1 MKKTFPGAAG
11 GRWQR
16 RGRGI
21 PPARSP
27 ARTRRATWP
36 GTQPIK
42 LVVPFTA
49 GSGTDIVARLV
60 AEKLGPALGTS
71 VIVDNK
77 PGAGGTLGAALTAK
91 APADGY
97 TLLVHSA
104 GHLVNPWIYKGLSY
118 DTLKDF
124 TGITPMAS
132 LPNVLVTAP
141 SHFADVKDLVAKAKA
156 KPGGLNY
163 GSAGNGSATHMNAE
177 VFRLAAGLDAQHVPF
192 RGTPEAMTEVM
203 AGRVDWFFA
212 PMVSALP
219 LIQSGKL
226 QALAVGTGKRSSALP
241 KCADDGRG
249 RRAGLGVP
257 VLGRPVRAREDAAAG
272 GRAPAGRG
280 REDHG
285 VARAEGAAREARRR
299 ALHDAVGAVQQVHR
313 RRDGQGAAGGE
324 GRQHQGRLTWPARSS
339 PWAALAASL
348 PAARC
353 RAGATGRP
361 RRHQR
366 EDRHARRR
374 RCHRAGAG
382 RARRPHRG
390 RRQRRADA
398 RALGPR

>member
-1 MKKTFPGAAG
+1 MNKTFPSSRRQALTMAAALAACTLGGAQAQG
-11 GRWQR
+11 
-16 RGRGI
+16 
-21 PPARSP
+21 A
-27 ARTRRATWP
+27 WP

-77 PGAGGTLGAALTAK
+77 PGAGGTLGAAITAK

-118 DTLKDF
+118 DTIKDF

-141 SHFADVKDLVAKAKA
+141 SHFANVQDLVAKAKA

-241 KCADDGRG
+241 NAPTTVE
-249 RRAGLGVP
+249 AGVP
-257 VLGRPVRAREDAAAG
+257 GSEYLFWVGLF
-272 GRAPAGRG
+272 APAKTPQPVVDRLQT
-280 REDHG
+280 E
-285 VARAEGAAREARRR
+285 VAKIMASPELKERLDKLGAEPFTMLSAQFNKFIADETAK
-299 ALHDAVGAVQQVHR
+299 AQQVVK
-313 RRDGQGAAGGE
+313 
-324 GRQHQGRLTWPARSS
+324 
-339 PWAALAASL
+339 AASIKV
-348 PAARC
+348 
-353 RAGATGRP
+353 
-361 RRHQR
+361 
-366 EDRHARRR
+366 D
-374 RCHRAGAG
+374 
-382 RARRPHRG
+382 
-390 RRQRRADA
+390 
-398 RALGPR
+398 

>member
-1 MKKTFPGAAG
+1 MKKTFNTWNRRQALTAAAALAAIG
-11 GRWQR
+11 TLGVAHAQN
-16 RGRGI
+16 
-21 PPARSP
+21 A
-27 ARTRRATWP
+27 WP

-71 VIVDNK
+71 VVVDNK
-77 PGAGGTLGAALTAK
+77 PGAGGTLGAAITAK

-118 DTLKDF
+118 DTIKDF

-141 SHFADVKDLVAKAKA
+141 SHFANVQDLVAKAKA
-156 KPGGLNY
+156 RPGGLNY

-219 LIQSGKL
+219 LIKSGKL
-226 QALAVGTGKRSSALP
+226 QALAVGTAKRSPALP
-241 KCADDGRG
+241 EAPTTVE
-249 RRAGLGVP
+249 AGVP
-257 VLGRPVRAREDAAAG
+257 GSEYLFWVGLF
-272 GRAPAGRG
+272 APAKTPQPVVDRLQA
-280 REDHG
+280 E
-285 VARAEGAAREARRR
+285 VAKIMASPELKERLDKLGAEPFTMPSAQFNKFIADETAK
-299 ALHDAVGAVQQVHR
+299 AQQVVK
-313 RRDGQGAAGGE
+313 
-324 GRQHQGRLTWPARSS
+324 
-339 PWAALAASL
+339 AASIKV
-348 PAARC
+348 
-353 RAGATGRP
+353 
-361 RRHQR
+361 
-366 EDRHARRR
+366 D
-374 RCHRAGAG
+374 
-382 RARRPHRG
+382 
-390 RRQRRADA
+390 
-398 RALGPR
+398 